1 MFYVSAQENRALASG
16 TTHVRVHSL
25 YPFTPHLSYLSLFYS
40 TNTHHQKKGNFFS
53 RLIFDR
59 SRFIVEISAMIHTAS
74 KTRRFCQLSTFER
87 KKVEKKRKNVETD
100 FYTDDMYERTQ

>member
-40 TNTHHQKKGNFFS
+40 TNTHHQKKGNFFLD
-53 RLIFDR
+53 RFLIGHVLL
-59 SRFIVEISAMIHTAS
+59 SIPAMIHTTS